1 MFSLQMLFGNADRFY
16 QLLEDAASE
25 AHESVRLVIEMIKS
39 PTSAKSLDDL
49 DALRGARRKKSANKS
64 PPNW

>member
-1 MFSLQMLFGNADRFY
+1 MFSLQLLFGKADRFY

-39 PTSAKSLDDL
+39 PRPPKVWTILHSRA
-49 DALRGARRKKSANKS
+49 ARRKRSRSRS
-64 PPNW
+64 PRNW